1 MEWIT
6 FVGLAAATCTTIS
19 LLPQAIKII
28 KIKETRDISLLMYLI
43 LDTGLVL
50 WLTYGILIRD
60 VPVIA
65 ANAISLVIATII
77 IFLKL
82 KYG

>member
-6 FVGLAAATCTTIS
+6 VVGLTAATCTTIS
-19 LLPQAIKII
+19 LIPQALKII

-43 LDTGLVL
+43 LDTGLAL

>member
-1 MEWIT
+1 M
-6 FVGLAAATCTTIS
+6 AATCTTIS
-19 LLPQAIKII
+19 LLPQALKII

-43 LDTGLVL
+43 LDTGLAL

-65 ANAISLVIATII
+65 ANAVSLVIATLII
-77 IFLKL
+77 LLKL